1 LGAATAGHVPTAIVA
16 ALGSHQKGEAVASS
30 SANSARGIVVLL
42 FAAEHSKTAC
52 ILHIQKHLIPAK
64 WFHFGVGAQDEGM
77 DSTPQTR
84 LAAILLDL
92 HTEKRLLT
100 VKLEAQRR
108 MGEPTK
114 ALERELAVN
123 QGESSAFMAFLDSIK

>member
-1 LGAATAGHVPTAIVA
+1 MAMAIVSA
-16 ALGSHQKGEAVASS
+16 MGHQPKGEAAASS
-30 SANSARGIVVLL
+30 SANSARGIVFLL

-52 ILHIQKHLIPAK
+52 IPHIQKHLIPAK

-84 LAAILLDL
+84 LAAILLNL

-108 MGEPTK
+108 MGEPTQ

>member
-1 LGAATAGHVPTAIVA
+1 
-16 ALGSHQKGEAVASS
+16 
-30 SANSARGIVVLL
+30 
-42 FAAEHSKTAC
+42 
-52 ILHIQKHLIPAK
+52 
-64 WFHFGVGAQDEGM
+64 M

-84 LAAILLDL
+84 LAAILLNL

-108 MGEPTK
+108 MGEPTQ